1 MVLALGAAPAVQ
13 LLIQAAAIL
22 GAATIRHIPDAFRGL
37 GLIRTSKVLG

>member
-1 MVLALGAAPAVQ
+1 

-37 GLIRTSKVLG
+37 GLIRTSNVLG